1 MNDVFKKANTIL
13 LVLLSTLFLCVG
25 IGFWRGCAYQRSDER
40 DKERADEHSERSES
54 AENAVGAIAG
64 GIGGLAEKVQSA
76 GRKVDAVR
84 GEIGRSVTGIGELR
98 ADIGRI
104 TGTGRDIAASAGRI
118 EERLRGIESV
128 LSAAEKNSAVLAGG
142 SGDSHPD

>member
-1 MNDVFKKANTIL
+1 MNDVFKKANTTL

-25 IGFWRGCAYQRSDER
+25 IGFWRGCAYQSADER
-40 DKERADEHSERSES
+40 DKERAEQHTKRSES
-54 AENAVGAIAG
+54 AANAVGAIAD
-64 GIGGLAEKVQSA
+64 GIGGVADKVQSA
-76 GRKVDAVR
+76 GRKVDA
-84 GEIGRSVTGIGELR
+84 SVTGIGELR

-128 LSAAEKNSAVLAGG
+128 LSAAEKNSAVLADG

>member
-13 LVLLSTLFLCVG
+13 LALLSTLFLCVG

-40 DKERADEHSERSES
+40 DKERAEQHTKRSES
-54 AENAVGAIAG
+54 AANAVGAIAD
-64 GIGGLAEKVQSA
+64 GIGGVADKVQSA
-76 GRKVDAVR
+76 GRKVDA
-84 GEIGRSVTGIGELR
+84 SVTGIGELR